1 MLYVLDAQRIR
12 APFHQVLQ
20 FIEQMAAKWRPTSI
34 AIEQVQYQAA
44 VIQELSRTTTLPIR
58 GVRPDKDKLTRFLP
72 LAARYE
78 QGLVKHA
85 PGLPGWF
92 EDELLAFPV
101 GAHDDLVDAAAYAF
115 AALESTLS
123 CDYYPNRHTAARATG
138 LY

>member
-1 MLYVLDAQRIR
+1 MVYIRDAQRIR

-20 FIEQMAAKWRPTSI
+20 FVQQMAAKWKPSII
-34 AIEQVQYQAA
+34 AIEAVQYQAA
-44 VIQELSRTTTLPIR
+44 VVQELLRTTRLPVR
-58 GVRPDKDKLTRFLP
+58 GVKPDKDKLTRFLP

-101 GAHDDLVDAAAYAF
+101 GEHDDAADAAAYAWQALGMASGGPVGLKV
-115 AALESTLS
+115 AAL
-123 CDYYPNRHTAARATG
+123 
-138 LY
+138 